1 MKAMK
6 KGWMVRLGWVS
17 VLTILALSTSVG
29 FAAFQKG
36 DWVYVTPAGNGLQVY
51 NDDLTQ
57 YDPRKNRRSEQG
69 GGILDGPHKSDS
81 RFWKIRWDDR
91 VEGWSAD
98 KKRDGTEIWLD
109 LFASMLSLMLA
120 LLTR

>member
-1 MKAMK
+1 MLPLPGM
-6 KGWMVRLGWVS
+6 GCESIM
-17 VLTILALSTSVG
+17 TTSPNMIR
-29 FAAFQKG
+29 K
-36 DWVYVTPAGNGLQVY
+36 
-51 NDDLTQ
+51 
-57 YDPRKNRRSEQG
+57 KNRRSEQG